1 MASIWSRVVIESN
14 SDRQAVS
21 SGRSLI
27 YEITKCRFVVTRKG
41 CWCERSADIF
51 ALPCFIYEIEES
63 RILEI
68 ALLYKILRRLL
79 GTSFSSRGKTKKTIS

>member
-27 YEITKCRFVVTRKG
+27 YEITKCRFVVTRKD
-41 CWCERSADIF
+41 CWCERSVEIF
-51 ALPCFIYEIEES
+51 TGSIALPYFIHEIEES
-63 RILEI
+63 RMLEI
-68 ALLYKILRRLL
+68 ALLYRILRRLL
-79 GTSFSSRGKTKKTIS
+79 GTSFSSRKN